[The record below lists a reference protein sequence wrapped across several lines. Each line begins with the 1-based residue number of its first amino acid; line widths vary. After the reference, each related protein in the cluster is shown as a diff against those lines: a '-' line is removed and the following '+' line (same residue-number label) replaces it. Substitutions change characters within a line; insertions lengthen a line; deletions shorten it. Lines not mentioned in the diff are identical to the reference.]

1 MTRTWLLG
9 KAANVANPSNFAS
22 YYTAETTASAFYV
35 MVTIFPSNPLLW
47 RQRPHTF
54 DFRSLLRLFAG
65 IADLQTDAY

>member
-35 MVTIFPSNPLLW
+35 LVTIFPSNLLW
-47 RQRPHTF
+47 WQHPHTF
-54 DFRSLLRLFAG
+54 DFRRPPPFFFAAV
-65 IADLQTDAY
+65 ADLQTGAY